1 MKLTHDVQT
10 TKAVAQLV
18 GYAFNKQHAL
28 DQDEVFLSRYQ
39 HADLYGELNEQ
50 ELTSFILVDRFKVQL
65 FEKAVSS
72 AGIGYVATYPEYRG
86 NGAIKRLMQELLQD
100 FFAQQVALSQ
110 LAPFSE
116 SFYRQFGYAVTSAQ
130 KCYRIK
136 EQAFL
141 GFKSEQKGMIKRGDW
156 QTLGPQIKELYA
168 KQLKNK
174 QVGTLVRSSWWWD
187 RLDKYYGGRFYAV
200 IFDQAD
206 QACGYL
212 IYRAKGTQLHVDELV
227 YENAFAFRKALTYL
241 KAHLA
246 SFQEIVYR
254 APLHEQLERY
264 FPEQRLL
271 EITQKPYM
279 MSRIIDIRQSL
290 PLFFPKQE
298 VVVEVTNDEFCPQ
311 NVGCWEVKQGTCQL
325 SKKYPDLSGSITA
338 LSELL
343 CSDMTLDEANFLE
356 KLKVKP
362 HKKELQLRKGRQSF
376 YDYF

>member
-1 MKLTHDVQT
+1 MKLTHDSQT

-18 GYAFNKQHAL
+18 GYAFNKQQAL
-28 DQDEVFLSRYQ
+28 DQDEIFLSRYK
-39 HADLYGELNEQ
+39 HADLYGETNEQ
-50 ELTSFILVDRFKVQL
+50 EVTSFILVDRFKVQL
-65 FEKAVSS
+65 FEKVVSS
-72 AGIGYVATYPEYRG
+72 AGIGYVASYPEHRG
-86 NGAIKRLMQELLQD
+86 NGAIKRLMQEILQD
-100 FFAQQVALSQ
+100 LFAKQVALSQ

-116 SFYRQFGYAVTSAQ
+116 SFYRQFGYAVTSLQ

-141 GFKSEQKGMIKRGDW
+141 GFKNEQKGTIKRGDW
-156 QTLGPQIKELYA
+156 QTLAPLIKALYA

-174 QVGTLVRSSWWWD
+174 QVGTLVRSSWWWE

-200 IFDQAD
+200 IFDQAG

-212 IYRAKGTQLHVDELV
+212 SYRVKGPQLYVDELV
-227 YENAFAFRKALTYL
+227 YENAFALRKSLTYL

-246 SFQEIVYR
+246 SFQEIIYN

-279 MSRIIDIRQSL
+279 MSRIIDVKQVL
-290 PLFFPKQE
+290 PLFFPKE
-298 VVVEVTNDEFCPQ
+298 VVVEVTNDDFCPQ
-311 NVGCWEVKQGTCQL
+311 NVGRWEVKGGTCQP
-325 SKKYPDLSGSITA
+325 SKKRPDLAGSITA

-343 CSDMTLDEANFLE
+343 CSDLTLDQASLLE
-356 KLKVKP
+356 KLKLEP
-362 HKKELQLRKGRQSF
+362 HTKDLQLRKGQQSF